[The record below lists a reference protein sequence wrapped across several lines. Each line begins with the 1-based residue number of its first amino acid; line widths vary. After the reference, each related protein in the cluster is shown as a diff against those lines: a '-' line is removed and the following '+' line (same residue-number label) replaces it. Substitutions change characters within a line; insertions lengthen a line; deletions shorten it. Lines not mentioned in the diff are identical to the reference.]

1 MTVSSQYDKMCGG
14 LHTDNRK
21 WRRSTDAPIVG
32 DTTLKSDMFDVI
44 QADLEE
50 FEPAL
55 AASVV
60 SDTPLITDVG
70 EHLVSSGGKRLR
82 PALFLLAARGGASF
96 DRVRAMPI
104 AIALELI
111 HTASLVHDDVI
122 DEADTRRGAATTNSK
137 WGNQVAILSGDY
149 LFARAFKL
157 VAEAGYD
164 SSVYVKLAQL
174 VCTLSEG
181 EILQDHTV
189 YQVPASEDAY
199 YERIRKKTADFLETC
214 CALGAAIG
222 GMSAADTEGMALY
235 GHAIGMAFQITDDL
249 LDYRQTSED
258 IGKPAGHDLAQ
269 GFVTLPVIR
278 ALEVLDVP
286 GRAELTALITNPKT
300 TESEVA
306 RALEIVRTTDGL
318 DYAQEQADAYLER
331 AKAALPKALDERIR
345 ETCLMAAD
353 FIGRREF

>member
-1 MTVSSQYDKMCGG
+1 MKND
-14 LHTDNRK
+14 
-21 WRRSTDAPIVG
+21 I
-32 DTTLKSDMFDVI
+32 FDVI
-44 QADLEE
+44 QADLEA

-60 SDTPLITDVG
+60 SETPLITDVG

-82 PALFLLAARGGASF
+82 PALFLLAARGGAAF
-96 DRVRAMPI
+96 DRARAMPI
-104 AIALELI
+104 AVALELI

-122 DEADTRRGAATTNSK
+122 DEADTRRGAETTNAK

-157 VAEAGYD
+157 VAEEGYD

-189 YQVPASEDAY
+189 YQVPASEHAY
-199 YERIRKKTADFLETC
+199 YERIRKKTADFLEIC
-214 CALGAAIG
+214 CELGGAIG
-222 GMSAADTEGMALY
+222 GMSAEDTQGMALY

-249 LDYRQTSED
+249 LDYRQTSEH
-258 IGKPAGHDLAQ
+258 IGKPAGRDLAQ

-278 ALEVLDVP
+278 ALEVLDAE
-286 GRAELTALITNPKT
+286 RRTELTSLITNPKMT
-300 TESEVA
+300 DDEIA
-306 RALEIVRTTDGL
+306 RALEIVRMTDGL
-318 DYAQEQADAYLER
+318 DYAQEQADAYLAR
-331 AKAALPKALDERIR
+331 AEAALPESLDERIR